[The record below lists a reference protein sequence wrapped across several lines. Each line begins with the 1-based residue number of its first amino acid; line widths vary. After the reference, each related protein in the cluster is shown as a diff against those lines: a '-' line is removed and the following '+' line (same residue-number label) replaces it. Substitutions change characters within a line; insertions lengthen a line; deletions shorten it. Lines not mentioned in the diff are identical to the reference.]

1 MPTFAFTARN
11 GAGQVVQGSR
21 AANDVSALRR
31 LLADEGVLLV
41 RSREA
46 KKAGA
51 VGSLRPLPVRELIVF
66 TFHMQNVL
74 DAGVPI
80 LSGLTDLREETRH
93 PALRAVIAD
102 VIDRLNGGETF
113 AQALA
118 HHPTIFDQHYV
129 SMVDAG
135 EQSGRLPYV
144 MERLVQLL
152 EWREELR
159 RSIRDM
165 TTYPIVVLVAL
176 VGLVAL
182 VLGFVFPRFMEVF
195 QRIDFELPWPT
206 RVLIGA
212 SDFMQSWWWAV
223 GLGVIA
229 AWIGL
234 TLLRRV
240 DSVRLRLDTA
250 LLRAPIV
257 GPVVSMVNFGQVAKA
272 LASFLDAGIALP
284 RALELISRM
293 VGNRRAGRSVDE
305 ARTSILAGETLTE
318 GFRAA
323 GLFPP
328 LVLRMV
334 RMGEQSG
341 RLVEAL
347 GKVGAIYDREV
358 PVRTKRL
365 LDALSPILTG
375 VMGGILL
382 FVILSVLLPLY
393 RMYQEIG
400 THY

>member
-165 TTYPIVVLVAL
+165 TM
-176 VGLVAL
+176 
-182 VLGFVFPRFMEVF
+182 RFSS
-195 QRIDFELPWPT
+195 
-206 RVLIGA
+206 A
-212 SDFMQSWWWAV
+212 
-223 GLGVIA
+223 
-229 AWIGL
+229 
-234 TLLRRV
+234 
-240 DSVRLRLDTA
+240 
-250 LLRAPIV
+250 
-257 GPVVSMVNFGQVAKA
+257 
-272 LASFLDAGIALP
+272 
-284 RALELISRM
+284 
-293 VGNRRAGRSVDE
+293 
-305 ARTSILAGETLTE
+305 
-318 GFRAA
+318 
-323 GLFPP
+323 
-328 LVLRMV
+328 
-334 RMGEQSG
+334 
-341 RLVEAL
+341 
-347 GKVGAIYDREV
+347 
-358 PVRTKRL
+358 
-365 LDALSPILTG
+365 
-375 VMGGILL
+375 
-382 FVILSVLLPLY
+382 
-393 RMYQEIG
+393 
-400 THY
+400 